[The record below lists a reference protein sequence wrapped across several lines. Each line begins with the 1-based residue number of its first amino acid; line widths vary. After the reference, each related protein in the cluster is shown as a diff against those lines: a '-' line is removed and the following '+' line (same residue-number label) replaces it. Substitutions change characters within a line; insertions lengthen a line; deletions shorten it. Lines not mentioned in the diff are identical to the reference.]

1 MCFLSVLGNMLFER
15 ESGDIKEYKMWAA
28 VAGATSWYNAALTYG
43 AL

>member
-1 MCFLSVLGNMLFER
+1 MCFVSVLENMLFER

-28 VAGATSWYNAALTYG
+28 VAGDTSWYNAALTYG